1 MAVQVKGR
9 QTPRKNHT
17 LEVLMGI
24 GGMLLS
30 GEAFRCYV
38 VLFAGF
44 AGGVLAYL
52 GIANTIGLVD
62 VAYAAQ
68 ITPALTVVFTFGA
81 MAIAWLLT
89 QPSKPK
95 SRVMS
100 ADERARRRREVQRGF
115 R

>member
-30 GEAFRCYV
+30 GEAFRFYLV
-38 VLFAGF
+38 FLAGV
-44 AGGVLAYL
+44 AGGLLAYV
-52 GIANTIGLVD
+52 GIQNTFGLVD
-62 VAYAAQ
+62 SVYAAQ
-68 ITPALTVVFTFGA
+68 ITPAVTAIFALGAVVVA
-81 MAIAWLLT
+81 MLLT
-89 QPSKPK
+89 QPKPK

-100 ADERARRRREVQRGF
+100 ADERARRRKEVRGGF
-115 R
+115 RK